1 MHQVPEGRL
10 VRATGSVAV
19 GGIGAAPP
27 DLTVRPWDRGRLADV
42 EARNTA
48 AAEKSRAARAAYLD
62 AAQGKGTTAP
72 KPPRPRAK
80 VAPKAPTPPRPA
92 PSLSDTTRERYQ
104 QWRARYEA
112 GETSRQIGDSLG
124 IPAGTIRGG
133 LAAVGTV
140 MRHRTARTVTPDD
153 VAAIVAAYRAG
164 ESVATIARRHRIGN
178 ERTAEIIRATGTP
191 LRRSVHMR
199 GAVPLDPDDVTRLYR
214 AGHTTRQIA
223 NRYGACT
230 KRVAA
235 IITAAGAMRPSR
247 GARP

>member
-1 MHQVPEGRL
+1 M
-10 VRATGSVAV
+10 RASGSVAV

-27 DLTVRPWDRGRLADV
+27 DLTVRPWDRDRLADV

-48 AAEKSRAARAAYLD
+48 AAEKSRAARAAYID
-62 AAQGKGTTAP
+62 AAQGRGTVAP

-80 VAPKAPTPPRPA
+80 AAPKATPPRPA
-92 PSLSDTTRERYQ
+92 PSLSDSTRERYQ
-104 QWRARYEA
+104 AWRARYEA

-140 MRHRTARTVTPDD
+140 MRHRTARAVTPDD
-153 VAAIVAAYRAG
+153 TAAIVAAYVAG
-164 ESVATIARRHRIGN
+164 ETVATIARRHKIGN

-191 LRRSVHMR
+191 LRKSIHMR
-199 GAVPLDPDDVTRLYR
+199 GAVPLDPDDVVRLYR

-223 NRYGACT
+223 TRYGACT

-235 IITAAGAMRPSR
+235 IINAAGAMRPSR